1 MEVVKLPEVPREEA
15 LSCAW
20 LSSFGSAE
28 VMFAGEEPSLSQ
40 PEGEGGGEAEAV
52 PAELAP
58 GRGPSPKPV
67 QIAIGCRRP
76 V

>member
-1 MEVVKLPEVPREEA
+1 MEVVKLPGVPREEA
-15 LSCAW
+15 GGCAW

-40 PEGEGGGEAEAV
+40 PEGEGGGEAMAG

-58 GRGPSPKPV
+58 GCVSSPKPV